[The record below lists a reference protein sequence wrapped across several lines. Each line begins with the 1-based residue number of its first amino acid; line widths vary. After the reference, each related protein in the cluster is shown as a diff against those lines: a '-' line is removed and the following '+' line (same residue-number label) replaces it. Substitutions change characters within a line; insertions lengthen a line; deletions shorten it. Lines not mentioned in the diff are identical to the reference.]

1 MRQLFVTS
9 IRDFE
14 KNTMGTVDMME
25 APMPEPKD
33 EEIRIKVVYASICGS
48 DTHILTGNLGE
59 MESTTRSM
67 LPMSFGHE
75 LSGVIDKVGSTAE
88 KMGFKV
94 GQKVV
99 ANYAKYCG
107 CCENCREGKVNLCS
121 NMGYRMNGFSEYA
134 VYHMSQIF
142 PIPDDADLKDY
153 ALVEPLT
160 VALSSAEQA
169 KISYGKSVAIMGAG
183 GRYDCVLEGTGA
195 TAAAKLGLQLLARD
209 GDAVYFAMYGK
220 DPILPVNLQ
229 SDLYWDQKH
238 IHGMIQ
244 GAWQFPKSIR
254 MIPRMDFSK
263 IIQKEHTLTNYKQAF
278 EDLYSKKYAKI
289 VIKMDE

>member
-134 VYHMSQIF
+134 VYHMSQI
-142 PIPDDADLKDY
+142 PMMQI
-153 ALVEPLT
+153 
-160 VALSSAEQA
+160 
-169 KISYGKSVAIMGAG
+169 
-183 GRYDCVLEGTGA
+183 
-195 TAAAKLGLQLLARD
+195 
-209 GDAVYFAMYGK
+209 
-220 DPILPVNLQ
+220 
-229 SDLYWDQKH
+229 
-238 IHGMIQ
+238 
-244 GAWQFPKSIR
+244 
-254 MIPRMDFSK
+254 
-263 IIQKEHTLTNYKQAF
+263 
-278 EDLYSKKYAKI
+278 
-289 VIKMDE
+289 